1 MERSA
6 LRNSSQRKVG
16 RYLICGEMAA
26 GGMASVHLGR
36 LLGPVGFS
44 KIVAIKR
51 LHEQFATDP
60 EFLSMFI
67 DEARLASAISHPN
80 VVSSLDVVVEQDEL
94 LLVMEY
100 VQGETLAQL
109 SKLARKS
116 GAPATPGII
125 QRIVRDSLDGL
136 HAAHTAKVG
145 GEPLSIVHRDVSPQN
160 IMVGVNGIA

>member
-1 MERSA
+1 MERPV
-6 LRNSSQRKVG
+6 LRNSSRRRVG
-16 RYLICGEMAA
+16 RYLICGEMAS

-67 DEARLASAISHPN
+67 DEARMASAISHPN
-80 VVSSLDVVVEQDEL
+80 VVSSLDVVVEHDEL

-109 SKLARKS
+109 AKLARKRK
-116 GAPATPGII
+116 APASFGIV
-125 QRIVRDSLDGL
+125 QRIVCDALDGL
-136 HAAHTAKVG
+136 HA
-145 GEPLSIVHRDVSPQN
+145 
-160 IMVGVNGIA
+160 